1 MPKDKKHWYDG
12 QFYDKIIAP
21 NQDKMFRII
30 SSIIEEG
37 SSVLDIG
44 CGTGRF
50 TFQMSPKCRR
60 VTGVDLSSK
69 NIRTAASKLDPLLH
83 HNLDFIQGDIA
94 GNDTKLN
101 HKFDYAVITYVIH
114 EVPVNERVKFLCAA
128 KESAEKIIIGDY
140 LVPRPKGFW
149 SYLNEAVEYL
159 AGREHY
165 NNFKIYVEQGGL
177 RGLAESGGFK
187 IMKEIKN
194 KPLTSHIIVIE

>member
-12 QFYDKIIAP
+12 RFYDKLIAP
-21 NQDKMFRII
+21 NQDRMFGII
-30 SSIIEEG
+30 SSFIEDG
-37 SSVLDIG
+37 SAVLDLG

-83 HNLDFIQGDIA
+83 HNVDFIHADIT
-94 GNDTKLN
+94 DTEIKLN

-114 EVPVNERVKFLCAA
+114 EIPVEKRIEFLRAA
-128 KESAEKIIIGDY
+128 KSYSGKIIIGDY

-149 SYLNEAVEYL
+149 SYLNEAVEFA
-159 AGREHY
+159 AGKDHY
-165 NNFKIYVEQGGL
+165 SNFRKYVENGGL
-177 RGLAESGGFK
+177 LGLAERGGFN
-187 IMKEIKN
+187 IIKEIQN
-194 KPLTSHIIVIE
+194 KPLTSHIVVVE